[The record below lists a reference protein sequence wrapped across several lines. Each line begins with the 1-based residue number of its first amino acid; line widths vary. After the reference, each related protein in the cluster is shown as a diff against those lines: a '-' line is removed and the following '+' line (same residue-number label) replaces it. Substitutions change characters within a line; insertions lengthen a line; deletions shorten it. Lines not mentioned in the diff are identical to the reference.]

1 MKIILVGIVLCVLIV
16 FGFIEMITF
25 LKKQTQKRFIVLFDG
40 LNDENFVRQ
49 EQLQLEVQHYKALS
63 IELSDELE
71 AQKALTVQMSE
82 RFAFEIQTARETYV
96 VERSAIEE
104 KFAEQVLAIKAEA
117 VANNVAPVVVK
128 NDTAAVDTKIIE
140 KLYTDVLRKNKAEE
154 PRFLQHAINEFSA
167 VMEQYKVRC
176 ALPYRVILRIFDM
189 YSHEELELFAES
201 FATFYKRMRTSK
213 VKRIIQNRFLSEEQ
227 QLKAMYDEEILV
239 GLDAEFIQFLF
250 YMLTKYSYRQMIALY
265 NNFVKCYNIYFYTGV
280 IEISVADAEAEETF
294 SALWS
299 KSYPQ
304 YRIKTVIDRNM
315 LGGIVIRHE
324 NISIDL
330 SYEALVNG
338 YIREMKEVVN
348 A

>member
-1 MKIILVGIVLCVLIV
+1 MKIILIGIVLCVLIV

-25 LKKQTQKRFIVLFDG
+25 LKKQIQKRFVVLFDS
-40 LNDENFVRQ
+40 LHDENFIRQ
-49 EQLQLEVQHYKALS
+49 EQLQLQVEHYKALNTQ
-63 IELSDELE
+63 LGDELE
-71 AQKALTVQMSE
+71 AQRTKTAQMSE
-82 RFAFEIQTARETYV
+82 RFAFEIKTARETYV
-96 VERSAIEE
+96 IERSAIEA
-104 KFAEQVLAIKAEA
+104 KFTEQVLAIKADANTKE
-117 VANNVAPVVVK
+117 VASTESK
-128 NDTAAVDTKIIE
+128 NDINVDTTLIE
-140 KLYTDVLRKNKAEE
+140 KLYTDVLQKNKAEE
-154 PRFLQHAINEFSA
+154 PRFLQHAINEFSV

-189 YSHEELELFAES
+189 YSHQELESFAES
-201 FATFYKRMRTSK
+201 FATFYKRLRTFK

-227 QLKAMYDEEILV
+227 QLKAMYDDELLAN
-239 GLDAEFIQFLF
+239 LDAEFIQFLF

-265 NNFVKCYNIYFYTGV
+265 SNFVKCYNIYFYTGI
-280 IEISVADAEAEETF
+280 IEITVADSEAEETF

-299 KSYPQ
+299 ETYPQ
-304 YRIKTVIDRNM
+304 YRIKTTIDRNM